1 MFLNIYTHIFPQ
13 AVRHLPLSSQ
23 IEYKNLL
30 AKMQLLEKQKQ
41 CRLKSQPK
49 SKVNV
54 EEGGNIKVTVE
65 NAPPTTPEN
74 AKKPT
79 PRKVLGNKVT
89 VLARTTSES
98 SDTFESRVSKM
109 SEHQKG
115 IALEKYETN
124 YNDFRFISRFPKA
137 Y

>member
-1 MFLNIYTHIFPQ
+1 MYTLLFPQ

-41 CRLKSQPK
+41 SRLKSQPK

-65 NAPPTTPEN
+65 NAPTTPEN
-74 AKKPT
+74 AKKPL
-79 PRKVLGNKVT
+79 PRKVLGTKVT

-109 SEHQKG
+109 SEHQKE